1 MGERKSIIADTCVP
15 FNNSKSK
22 SVPLVSSTD
31 LWWYCIAEKAFT
43 KAVDRYSSIAG
54 GNQHFG
60 CVIG

>member
-1 MGERKSIIADTCVP
+1 MGERKSIIADMRVP
-15 FNNSKSK
+15 FNNSKPK

-31 LWWYCIAEKAFT
+31 LRWYCIAKKVFA
-43 KAVDRYSSIAG
+43 KAVDIYSSTAG